1 MSNHIKPVHHAPI
14 HSTPAAAVHPTSTHV
29 GQTPG
34 QSGTPGT
41 PTDHKG
47 IGNFRGASFRI
58 LPRRAGS
65 AATPKKNGPQKKKNT
80 GSAAAGNAGDD
91 QQEDRN
97 DLSNNDDEARL
108 ARLQTASFSHSG
120 REDASGGSSSD
131 ADADGRRERKQVQTR
146 LSRIR
151 GAGSAGTT
159 GDIPPGD
166 IHSVSAAVVAALAGR
181 SRETSDATQRMLPD
195 VLKIMHAFDQATI
208 GNKAHG
214 RMRAVLAEVRQALQ
228 TQGPSAVAKGDLRH
242 VKEALIEAARIMNR
256 TPAGSDDGSAG
267 NRLLPLIILNS
278 LRARLPSQLKQSSS
292 ILSAQIRD

>member
-1 MSNHIKPVHHAPI
+1 MSNHIKPPHHSPI
-14 HSTPAAAVHPTSTHV
+14 HSTPAAAVSPTHTHV

-34 QSGTPGT
+34 QGGTPG
-41 PTDHKG
+41 PASEHKG

-65 AATPKKNGPQKKKNT
+65 AATPKKNGPQKKNT
-80 GSAAAGNAGDD
+80 GRAAVGGTGED
-91 QQEDRN
+91 QQQDHG
-97 DLSNNDDEARL
+97 DLSNDDDEARL

-120 REDASGGSSSD
+120 REDASGGGSSD
-131 ADADGRRERKQVQTR
+131 ADADARRESKQMRVR
-146 LSRIR
+146 LSGIR
-151 GAGSAGTT
+151 GAGPAGTT
-159 GDIPPGD
+159 GDTPPSD
-166 IHSVSAAVVAALAGR
+166 THSVSAAVVAALAGR
-181 SRETSDATQRMLPD
+181 SRETSDATQKMLPD
-195 VLKIMHAFDQATI
+195 VLKIMQAFDQATV

-214 RMRAVLAEVRQALQ
+214 RMRAVLAEVRHALQ

>member
-1 MSNHIKPVHHAPI
+1 MSNYIKPPQPSPI
-14 HSTPAAAVHPTSTHV
+14 RSAPAATVSPTSTQV
-29 GQTPG
+29 GSTPG

-41 PTDHKG
+41 ASDSKS
-47 IGNFRGASFRI
+47 IGNYRGASFRI

-80 GSAAAGNAGDD
+80 GSAAASSTGED

-108 ARLQTASFSHSG
+108 TRLQTASFSHSG

-131 ADADGRRERKQVQTR
+131 ADADGRRERKQLQTR
-146 LSRIR
+146 LSHIR
-151 GAGSAGTT
+151 GAGPADT
-159 GDIPPGD
+159 PAD

-195 VLKIMHAFDQATI
+195 VLKIMHAFDQATL

-214 RMRAVLAEVRQALQ
+214 RMRAVLGEVRNALQ
-228 TQGPSAVAKGDLRH
+228 AQGPSAIAKGDLRH
-242 VKEALIEAARIMNR
+242 VKEALIEAARITNR
-256 TPAGSDDGSAG
+256 TPAGSEDGNSG

-278 LRARLPSQLKQSSS
+278 LRARLPSQLKQSAS
-292 ILSAQIRD
+292 ILSAQIRK